1 MGPMFQGGRAWSNF
15 TDLFLK
21 FTISRFVKQRELQ
34 CVAAAAAATRSFK
47 KR

>member
-1 MGPMFQGGRAWSNF
+1 MGPIFGGRPLSNF

-34 CVAAAAAATRSFK
+34 CAAAATRSFK